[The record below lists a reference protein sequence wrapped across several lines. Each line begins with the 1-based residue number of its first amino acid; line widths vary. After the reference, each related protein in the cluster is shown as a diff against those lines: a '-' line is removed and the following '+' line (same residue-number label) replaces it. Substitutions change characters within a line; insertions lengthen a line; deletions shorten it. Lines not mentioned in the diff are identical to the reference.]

1 MNDNDNAAIILN
13 ERANKA
19 KKPLITKRQ
28 LKDLGKGAAYGAVT
42 GLVFV
47 GVGALILIYTDTL
60 VLNEK

>member
-28 LKDLGKGAAYGAVT
+28 LKELGKGAAIGAVI
-42 GLVFV
+42 GLSVV
-47 GVGALILIYTDTL
+47 GLAATVLLYADKL
-60 VLNEK
+60 VIKE